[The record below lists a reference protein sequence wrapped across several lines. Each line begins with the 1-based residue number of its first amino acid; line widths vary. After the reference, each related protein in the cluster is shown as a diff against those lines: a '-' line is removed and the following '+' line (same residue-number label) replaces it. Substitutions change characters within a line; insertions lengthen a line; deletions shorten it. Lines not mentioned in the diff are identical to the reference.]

1 MSQETKIALSPIAD
15 VVAMLGKASKAATNM
30 LTFCRQAADMAAS
43 QLDMTEEPKS
53 RVQTVVSTYNAQ
65 FAGADH
71 NVKANFVAFLTLHA
85 FPEAPITTVS
95 KVDGEKVD
103 NHTTAAE
110 ILAKPISKH
119 TLRDVAK
126 QVRDHA
132 GTARKA
138 GGGAKPKATP
148 APTATDIKTEAD
160 AFSAWLDNLE
170 EYLSDSVYHGK
181 VVARLI
187 EAGYTLGKATK
198 GVKVKGTASA

>member
-1 MSQETKIALSPIAD
+1 MTQTTKTEIVAIAD
-15 VVAMLGKASKAATNM
+15 VVAALNKASKAATNM
-30 LTFCRQAADMAAS
+30 LTFCRQAADIASS

-53 RVQTVVSTYNAQ
+53 RVQTVVSAYNAQ

-85 FPEAPITTVS
+85 FPDAPITTVS

-103 NHTTAAE
+103 NHTTAGE

-126 QVRDHA
+126 QVREHA
-132 GTARKA
+132 GTARKVTPKPT
-138 GGGAKPKATP
+138 AKPATA
-148 APTATDIKTEAD
+148 APVASEMD

-198 GVKVKGTASA
+198 GTKVKGKASA

>member
-1 MSQETKIALSPIAD
+1 MTDTKIALTPIAD
-15 VVAMLGKASKAATNM
+15 VVAALNKAAKAATSM
-30 LTFCRQAADMAAS
+30 LSFCRQAADMASS
-43 QLDMTEEPKS
+43 QLDMTEPAKT
-53 RVQTVVSTYNAQ
+53 RVQTVVSAYNAQ

-85 FPEAPITTVS
+85 FPDAPITTVH

-126 QVRDHA
+126 QVREHA
-132 GTARKA
+132 GTARNVTPK
-138 GGGAKPKATP
+138 KPKTA
-148 APTATDIKTEAD
+148 APTAAPVASDMD

-170 EYLSDSVYHGK
+170 EYLADSVYHGK

-187 EAGYTLGKATK
+187 EAGYTLNKATK
-198 GVKVKGTASA
+198 GVKVKGKASA

>member
-1 MSQETKIALSPIAD
+1 MTEKIVLSPIAD

-30 LTFCRQAADMAAS
+30 LSFCRQAADMAAS
-43 QLDMTEEPKS
+43 QLDMAEPAKT
-53 RVQTVVSTYNAQ
+53 RVQTVVGAYNAQ

-85 FPEAPITTVS
+85 FPDAPITTVS

-126 QVRDHA
+126 QVREHA
-132 GTARKA
+132 GTARNVTPK
-138 GGGAKPKATP
+138 KPKAA
-148 APTATDIKTEAD
+148 APVAAPEASEMD

-170 EYLSDSVYHGK
+170 EYLADSVYHGK

-187 EAGYTLGKATK
+187 EAGYTLNKATK
-198 GVKVKGTASA
+198 GKVIKGKASA

>member
-1 MSQETKIALSPIAD
+1 MTEKIILSPIAD

-43 QLDMTEEPKS
+43 QLDMAEEPKS
-53 RVQTVVSTYNAQ
+53 RVQTVVSAYNAQ
-65 FAGADH
+65 FAGTDA
-71 NVKANFVAFLTLHA
+71 NVKQNFVAFLTLHA
-85 FPEAPITTVS
+85 FPDAPVTTTK
-95 KVDGEKVD
+95 KVDNEKVD
-103 NHTTAAE
+103 IHTTAAE

-138 GGGAKPKATP
+138 GGGAKPKAATVTTT
-148 APTATDIKTEAD
+148 APEASDMD

-170 EYLSDSVYHGK
+170 EYLADSVYHGK

-198 GVKVKGTASA
+198 GKVVKGTASA

>member
-1 MSQETKIALSPIAD
+1 MTATKIELSPIAD
-15 VVAMLGKASKAATNM
+15 AMAALNKAAKAATNM

-43 QLDMTEEPKS
+43 QLDMAEEPKT
-53 RVQTVVSTYNAQ
+53 RVQTVVSVYNPA
-65 FAGADH
+65 FVGVDA
-71 NVKANFVAFLTLHA
+71 NVKQNFVAFLTLHA
-85 FPEAPITTVS
+85 FPDAPVTTTK
-95 KVDGEKVD
+95 KVDDEKID
-103 NHTTAAE
+103 IHTTAGD

-126 QVRDHA
+126 QVREHA
-132 GTARKA
+132 GTARKT
-138 GGGAKPKATP
+138 GGGAKPKAA
-148 APTATDIKTEAD
+148 APVAAPEASEMD

-198 GVKVKGTASA
+198 GKVIKGKASA